1 MLQELWDQLQA
12 LFGLGSYAE
21 NANAIQIALRTILV
35 YASTLAI
42 VRLGSKR
49 FLSEA
54 TAFDVIV
61 AIMLGSVMSRAVDG
75 SSPFLPTLLTGGV
88 LLGVHW
94 LLASLAYHTSWLGN
108 LIKGERVLLIKDGD
122 VQRQGLRR
130 GSITEADLKQA
141 LRVQTKQTD
150 PAKIKL
156 AYLERNGQISVI
168 PAKQEPRVYT
178 VSVEEGVQTV
188 RIELE

>member
-21 NANAIQIALRTILV
+21 NAGAIQVALRTILV
-35 YASTLAI
+35 YGSTLVL

-61 AIMLGSVMSRAVDG
+61 AIMLGSIMSRAVDG

-94 LLASLAYHTSWLGN
+94 LFALLAYHTGWFGN
-108 LIKGERVLLIKDGD
+108 LVKGERVLLIKDGE
-122 VQRQGLRR
+122 VQRDGMRR
-130 GSITEADLKQA
+130 GSITEADLEQA
-141 LRVQTKQTD
+141 LRIQTNQTD
-150 PAKIKL
+150 PAKVKR
-156 AYLERNGQISVI
+156 AYLERNGQISII
-168 PAKQEPRVYT
+168 PARQELRVYV
-178 VSVEEGVQTV
+178 VSVENGVQTV

>member
-12 LFGLGSYAE
+12 LFGLGSYAD
-21 NANAIQIALRTILV
+21 NAGAIQIALRTILV
-35 YASTLAI
+35 YGSTLVL

-61 AIMLGSVMSRAVDG
+61 AIMLGSIMSRAVDG
-75 SSPFLPTLLTGGV
+75 SSPFLPTLLTAGV

-94 LLASLAYHTSWLGN
+94 LFALIAYHTEWFGN
-108 LIKGERVLLIKDGD
+108 LVKGERVLLIEDGD
-122 VQRQGLRR
+122 VQRQGMRR
-130 GSITEADLKQA
+130 GSITEADLEQA
-141 LRVQTKQTD
+141 LRIQTKQTD
-150 PAKIKL
+150 PAKVKR
-156 AYLERNGQISVI
+156 AYLERNGQISII
-168 PAKQEPRVYT
+168 PNKQEPRVYT
-178 VSVEEGVQTV
+178 VSVEDGVQTV

>member
-21 NANAIQIALRTILV
+21 NAGAIQIALRTILV
-35 YASTLAI
+35 YGSTLAI
-42 VRLGSKR
+42 IRFGSKR

-61 AIMLGSVMSRAVDG
+61 AIMLGSIMSRAVDG
-75 SSPFLPTLLTGGV
+75 SSPFLPTLLIGAV

-94 LLASLAYHTSWLGN
+94 LLALIAYHTEWFGN
-108 LIKGERVLLIKDGD
+108 LIKGKRELLIEDGE
-122 VQRQGLRR
+122 VQQEGMRK

-141 LRVQTKQTD
+141 LRIQTRQTD
-150 PAKIKL
+150 PSKVHL

-168 PAKQEPRVYT
+168 PKEQEPRVYT
-178 VSVEEGVQTV
+178 VSVEDGVQTV
-188 RIELE
+188 RIEI

>member
-1 MLQELWDQLQA
+1 MLQELWEQLQA

-21 NANAIQIALRTILV
+21 NADAIQIVLRTILI

-61 AIMLGSVMSRAVDG
+61 AIMLGSIMSRAIDG

-94 LLASLAYHTSWLGN
+94 LLALVAYHTEWFGN
-108 LIKGERVLLIKDGD
+108 LIKGERVLLIKDGE
-122 VQRQGLRR
+122 VQRQGMRR
-130 GSITEADLKQA
+130 GSITKADLKQA
-141 LRVQTKQTD
+141 LRIETNQTD

-156 AYLERNGQISVI
+156 AYMERNGQISVI
-168 PAKQEPRVYT
+168 PDKPEPRVYT
-178 VSVEEGVQTV
+178 VSVEDGVQTV